1 MNMMRKPYDRIADVL
16 EAAELDCPGRKLAA
30 HEFPY
35 VTMKAPAWIKTG
47 QSTVDGRVY
56 VGLSEATIAR
66 RLREMAAL
74 TRVNAFKRAGK
85 NFVEYAL
92 IEAPVAA

>member
-1 MNMMRKPYDRIADVL
+1 MNTMRKPYDRIEDVL
-16 EAAELDCPGRKLAA
+16 RAAGKPLAA
-30 HEFPY
+30 HEFTSVMLPWP
-35 VTMKAPAWIKTG
+35 KWIDRYKL
-47 QSTVDGRVY
+47 DENINGREY

-66 RLREMAAL
+66 RLREMAGL

-92 IEAPVAA
+92 IEAPVGV